1 MMGPKMVFTIRA
13 LSGFWIAL
21 VIMAAYA
28 VETEVPYDGEGLG
41 ISIFTA
47 LLMIFPATMVLKF
60 VKSAPVE
67 DA

>member
-1 MMGPKMVFTIRA
+1 MGPKMLFTIRA
-13 LSGFWIAL
+13 LMGFWIAL
-21 VIMAAYA
+21 VLMAAYA

-47 LLMIFPATMVLKF
+47 LLMIFPAAMVLKF
-60 VKSAPVE
+60 VKSAPEE

>member
-1 MMGPKMVFTIRA
+1 MLFTIRA
-13 LSGFWIAL
+13 LMGFWIAL
-21 VIMAAYA
+21 VLMAAYA

-47 LLMIFPATMVLKF
+47 LLMIFPAAMVLKF
-60 VKSAPVE
+60 VKSAPEE

>member
-1 MMGPKMVFTIRA
+1 MGPKMLFTIRA
-13 LSGFWIAL
+13 LMGFWIAL
-21 VIMAAYA
+21 VLMAAYA

-41 ISIFTA
+41 YSILTA
-47 LLMIFPATMVLKF
+47 LLMIFPAAMVLKF